1 MAWKSINIQQV
12 SCHTDSLYNYNTSCE
27 VIITVVYEWQNHEG
41 LYKCTVDVLYMYMY
55 YIVKQIDSPV
65 TMEVLQLDVI
75 RSC

>member
-1 MAWKSINIQQV
+1 M
-12 SCHTDSLYNYNTSCE
+12 
-27 VIITVVYEWQNHEG
+27 IITVVYEWQNHEG
-41 LYKCTVDVLYMYMY
+41 LYKCTVDVLYMY